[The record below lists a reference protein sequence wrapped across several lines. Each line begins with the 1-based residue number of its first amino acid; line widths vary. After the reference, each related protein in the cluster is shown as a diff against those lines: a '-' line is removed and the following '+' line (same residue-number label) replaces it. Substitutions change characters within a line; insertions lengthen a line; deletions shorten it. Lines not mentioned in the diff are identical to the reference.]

1 MDMNCHHCGSCIA
14 EEAVFCPNCGIKLQ
28 SDPVQE
34 EQPRYTAPEPVP
46 VVEKPVK
53 QADEPGKG
61 FAIAGLVCGIV
72 SIFYLRIITGALG
85 LIFGLIARSRGY
97 RKGMSTAAITCGA
110 VGLGIGLL
118 ILSLVMTV
126 GLLVGHVEPYA
137 WDFIEEITSLIV
149 SELL

>member
-1 MDMNCHHCGSCIA
+1 MNCHHCGSCIA
-14 EEAVFCPNCGIKLQ
+14 EEAAFCPNCGIKLQ
-28 SDPVQE
+28 LEPVQE

-46 VVEKPVK
+46 VVEQPVK

-72 SIFYLRIITGALG
+72 SIFYLRIITGVLG
-85 LIFGLIARSRGY
+85 LIFGRIARSRGY

-118 ILSLVMTV
+118 IFSIATTV
-126 GLLVGHVEPYA
+126 NLIMGHVESYA
-137 WDFIEEITSLIV
+137 WDIIKELITTIV

>member
-14 EEAVFCPNCGIKLQ
+14 EEAAFCPNCGIKLQ

-34 EQPRYTAPEPVP
+34 AVEPCRYTAAPVI
-46 VVEKPVK
+46 EQQGKK
-53 QADEPGKG
+53 ADEPGKG

-137 WDFIEEITSLIV
+137 WNFIEEITTAIV